1 MNQYYHL
8 PHPEG
13 KIWDVGAGGAVVR
26 GDRVLMVRKTY
37 GVGKGRWAIPSGLVE
52 HEELLDEAAAREV
65 FEETAI
71 RAEVIS
77 LLAVRTRYVDLG
89 GAVYVVFKMR
99 PLSGEPT
106 PDGVE
111 VDAARYFSAEELLA
125 LADHEIFA
133 LSRHA
138 ALAALRD
145 AIGLVETPCPSAS
158 GPAYRAFVAPS
169 ELS

>member
-1 MNQYYHL
+1 MNRYYHMQ
-8 PHPEG
+8 HPEG
-13 KIWDVGAGGAVVR
+13 KVWDIGAGGAVVR
-26 GDRVLMVRKTY
+26 GNRVLMVRKTY
-37 GVGKGRWAIPSGLVE
+37 GAGKGRWAIPGGLVE

-65 FEETAI
+65 FEETGV
-71 RAEVIS
+71 RAETVA
-77 LLAVRTRYVDLG
+77 LLAVRSRYGDLG

-111 VDAARYFSAEELLA
+111 VDAARYLSAEEVLA

-133 LSRHA
+133 LSRNV

-145 AIGLVETPCPSAS
+145 AIGLVETPCPPTS
-158 GPAYRAFVAPS
+158 GPAYRAFVAPT
-169 ELS
+169 EL

>member
-13 KIWDVGAGGAVVR
+13 KIWDVGAGGAVVHQN
-26 GDRVLMVRKTY
+26 RVLMIRRTY

-65 FEETAI
+65 FEETAV
-71 RAEVIS
+71 RAEVVS
-77 LLAVRTRYVDLG
+77 LLAVRTRYIDLG

-111 VDAARYFSAEELLA
+111 VDAARYLSAEEVLA

-133 LSRHA
+133 LSRNI
-138 ALAALRD
+138 ALTALRKTT
-145 AIGLVETPCPSAS
+145 GLVETPCSPGS
-158 GPAYRAFVAPS
+158 GSAYRAFIAPT
-169 ELS
+169 EL

>member
-13 KIWDVGAGGAVVR
+13 KVWDVGAGGAVVR
-26 GDRVLMVRKTY
+26 EDRVLMVRRTY
-37 GVGKGRWAIPSGLVE
+37 GVGKGRWAIPGGLVE

-65 FEETAI
+65 YEETGV
-71 RAEVIS
+71 RAETVA

-111 VDAARYFSAEELLA
+111 VDAACYLSAEEVLA
-125 LADHEIFA
+125 LADHEIFT
-133 LSRHA
+133 LSRQI
-138 ALAALRD
+138 ALTALRD
-145 AIGLVETPCPSAS
+145 ARGLVEMPCPPTS
-158 GPAYRAFVAPS
+158 GPAYRAFIAPT
-169 ELS
+169 EL